1 MPTVNVVGEAEREV
15 VPDRVVVTVS
25 IRTPVLPTPAEALAL
40 GVARRARVR
49 EELAAAVPD
58 ATVSDA
64 RVTTVAEHEHIEE
77 PDARGRVVSRSVV
90 RGHSGACELRVE
102 AAADRAAAIMGAA
115 GSHQDVAAARP
126 GFAIGAGLRRAV
138 ERELEQE
145 AVRDA
150 LARAAGLAG
159 AAGMR
164 CGEVLAIGE
173 PPAGGDEP
181 RRREVVLHSMAM
193 DAGEMEEAI
202 GELVPEARTLS
213 ARVPV
218 GLALLPTG

>member
-40 GVARRARVR
+40 GVARRTRVR
-49 EELAAAVPD
+49 EALAAVPD

-64 RVTTVAEHEHIEE
+64 RVTTVTEHEHVEE
-77 PDARGRVVSRSVV
+77 PDARGRVVSRSVA

-115 GSHQDVAAARP
+115 GSHPDVAEARP
-126 GFAIGAGLRRAV
+126 GFAISAGLRRAV
-138 ERELEQE
+138 ERELEHE

-173 PPAGGDEP
+173 PPMGGDEP
-181 RRREVVLHSMAM
+181 RRREIVLHSMAM

>member
-1 MPTVNVVGEAEREV
+1 VNVVGEAERQV

-25 IRTPVLPTPAEALAL
+25 IRTPTLPTPAEALAL
-40 GVARRARVR
+40 GIVRRARVR
-49 EELAAAVPD
+49 EALAAAVPG
-58 ATVSDA
+58 AAVSDA
-64 RVTTVAEHEHIEE
+64 RVTTSAEHEHVEE

-90 RGHSGACELRVE
+90 RGHYGVCELRVE
-102 AAADRAAAIMGAA
+102 DAAGRAGAIMGAA
-115 GSHQDVAAARP
+115 GAHPDVAAATP
-126 GFAIGAGLRRAV
+126 GFAIGADLRRAV

-150 LARAAGLAG
+150 LVRGAGLAE

-164 CGEVLAIGE
+164 CGEVLVIGD
-173 PPAGGDEP
+173 PPAAAEP
-181 RRREVVLHSMAM
+181 YERGIVLAELRME
-193 DAGEMEEAI
+193 AGALEDAI

-218 GLALLPTG
+218 SLALLPGG